1 MAKKP
6 LAPLKSMVRVDH
18 AAEVARLSAEL
29 TLLESR
35 LNRIS
40 RWSFLFLLGGL
51 FAACMVT
58 AVWYA
63 IEGIFVIWGLPA
75 AIIGLGGMG
84 AMQMEIR
91 SVRDTA
97 NRMRK
102 QRSESK
108 AMLLKQTLS
117 SESKVDGK

>member
-1 MAKKP
+1 MARRP